1 MVCAAR
7 AARRPATRAWI
18 ALARSAA
25 NPHSP
30 VSPRRRPLSRSVRAA
45 WEPPTTAAAPA
56 TRPRPAVPFRVAR
69 PVRQAQ
75 GHASEPPILVAP
87 STAQPPARP
96 KQAAPG
102 TFRVGAREQPIR
114 ALTTLL
120 LLRAPDS
127 RDARGAY

>member
-1 MVCAAR
+1 VDCPGQICCKSALTRLPKATATFSVGPRCMGTPNYSSCASYTSSTCSTVPGCTASS
-7 AARRPATRAWI
+7 P
-18 ALARSAA
+18 SAGA
-25 NPHSP
+25 CI
-30 VSPRRRPLSRSVRAA
+30 
-45 WEPPTTAAAPA
+45 
-56 TRPRPAVPFRVAR
+56 
-69 PVRQAQ
+69 
-75 GHASEPPILVAP
+75 G
-87 STAQPPARP
+87 TAQPPARP